1 MDCNI
6 IRDLLALYHDGVC
19 SEESRCEVTA
29 HLESCEK
36 CRCVL
41 EEMTAPLP
49 ETVQKENAAG
59 AESVKKL
66 SGEWKKSKWRAW
78 MKGAGIAAAACAVLF
93 GLWYGL
99 TQWSIVPVAIESIQI
114 SNVRQLSDGRV
125 LYRLCVDDGYDLSR
139 IRYSYDEVGNMFVE
153 PIRPVIP
160 ARRHE
165 QLRSRWDREMIH
177 CVAEHNAWEK
187 GQGSGAE
194 VTRIWIGRGEGAV
207 LLWEEGMELPAASET
222 DENVWGYE
230 LGSALY
236 WAERFEKTSE

>member
-1 MDCNI
+1 
-6 IRDLLALYHDGVC
+6 
-19 SEESRCEVTA
+19 
-29 HLESCEK
+29 
-36 CRCVL
+36 
-41 EEMTAPLP
+41 
-49 ETVQKENAAG
+49 
-59 AESVKKL
+59 
-66 SGEWKKSKWRAW
+66 

-125 LYRLCVDDGYDLSR
+125 LYRLCVDDGYDLSC